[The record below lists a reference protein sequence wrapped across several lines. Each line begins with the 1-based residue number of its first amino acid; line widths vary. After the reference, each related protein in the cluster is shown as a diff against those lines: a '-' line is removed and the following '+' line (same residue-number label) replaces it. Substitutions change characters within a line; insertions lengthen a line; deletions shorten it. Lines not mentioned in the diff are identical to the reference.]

1 MEERKPAEVRW
12 YVTKSQYSPLSYRE
26 KLTSAGLEF
35 FLPTRFVI
43 QDIGGRRMRMER
55 PVIFNFVF
63 VRGTIFQVKD
73 FCIKNQGLHLVY
85 RHRHID
91 EKENTEEKMVM
102 TVSDKEMN
110 MFARTIGEYTQD
122 VPFVKPT
129 EVDLEKG
136 DYVRILEGPFAGVE
150 GVLMSQQG
158 KDGGRVLVSLSKVIA
173 VPTLEIEPQ
182 YLQILSFAPKGKHL
196 YKKFDSFMAK
206 ARKALRNYHSG
217 KLEKKDVVAL
227 NNFES
232 RFSCL
237 ETQTINSRLKLL
249 VYMLVCHTCLNEWEK
264 QAEVEKNIVDIL
276 GNVNSDTF
284 RVMAYVYL
292 FGCTKKVLYTSEAEK
307 IIAQWGVI
315 GEKEKTKR
323 EIAEDFA
330 FFKEV

>member
-1 MEERKPAEVRW
+1 MEERKPAAVRW
-12 YVTKSQYSPLSYRE
+12 YVTKSQYSPLPFRE
-26 KLTSAGLEF
+26 MLSAAGLEY
-35 FLPTRFVI
+35 FLPTRFVL
-43 QDIGGRRMRMER
+43 QDIGGRRLRIER
-55 PVIFNFVF
+55 PVVFNFIF

-73 FCIKNQGLHLVY
+73 FCRKNQGLHLVY
-85 RHRHID
+85 RRRFID
-91 EKENTEEKMVM
+91 EKDNSEEKLVLA
-102 TVSDKEMN
+102 VSDHEMS
-110 MFARTIGEYTQD
+110 MFSRTIGEYNQE
-122 VPFVKPT
+122 VPFIKPT

-196 YKKFDSFMAK
+196 YKKFDSFMSK
-206 ARKALRNYHSG
+206 ARRALRNSLSG
-217 KLEKKDVVAL
+217 KLEKKDVTTL
-227 NNFES
+227 NNFKA

-237 ETQTINSRLKLL
+237 KTQTVNSRLKLL
-249 VYMLVCHTCLNEWEK
+249 VYMLVCHTCLNEREK
-264 QAEVEKNIVDIL
+264 QEEMERDIVATL
-276 GNVNSDTF
+276 GNVKSDTF
-284 RVMAYVYL
+284 RALAYVYL
-292 FGCTKKVLYTSEAEK
+292 FGCTKNASYASEAEK

-315 GEKEKTKR
+315 GDKEKTKR